1 MNLHKRL
8 RDMVTVACL
17 HFWNGDTHAMNF
29 QKNVD
34 DFETEDHM
42 NHIGEFLFNVNETC
56 LSCDHRSFMVAPSDK
71 DAHNPF
77 LMHITPSEMTWKEKR
92 EYVPGELKQAR
103 KQRRKEKQR
112 DNKRKAYQAEEED
125 EDDGPWINFTTQEWL
140 DYQPE
145 HRRQPTFRGLWSFFS
160 IFVLAVE
167 TEKQMSVHFY
177 QKKITQNDFS
187 VQLFNFS

>member
-1 MNLHKRL
+1 MKLVSAAIIDPSWWH
-8 RDMVTVACL
+8 
-17 HFWNGDTHAMNF
+17 
-29 QKNVD
+29 
-34 DFETEDHM
+34 
-42 NHIGEFLFNVNETC
+42 
-56 LSCDHRSFMVAPSDK
+56 PSDK

-145 HRRQPTFRGLWSFFS
+145 HRRQQRSGGYGHSSASSSWQWRPKNR
-160 IFVLAVE
+160 
-167 TEKQMSVHFY
+167 
-177 QKKITQNDFS
+177 
-187 VQLFNFS
+187 